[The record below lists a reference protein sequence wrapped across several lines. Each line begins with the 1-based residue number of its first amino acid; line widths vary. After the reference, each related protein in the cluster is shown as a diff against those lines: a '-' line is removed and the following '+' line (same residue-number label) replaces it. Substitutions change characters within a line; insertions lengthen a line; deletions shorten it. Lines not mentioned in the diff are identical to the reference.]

1 MAVAHQLLTD
11 CTESN
16 QTRYAAN
23 LERLRQGRKRRLDSA
38 GSSSSNSDED
48 AAAEDHQA
56 WTRKALRLDLDS
68 IVVNNNTANNN
79 INSSSNSSKK
89 SSTADSKQTK
99 EGTAVVAPF
108 CAASEGLQRT
118 TFSSSTSTASPTPTT
133 SATPR
138 SVSPSTT
145 ADDLDCRRLPIM
157 KRYLRSV
164 LPIDGVSRQAG
175 PSAAPASPAAVMT
188 PLISS
193 PPAAKTPCLRAGVI
207 RHSSNPQRCLA
218 FYYMPKKIFC

>member
-48 AAAEDHQA
+48 LAATDHQA

-79 INSSSNSSKK
+79 TSSNSNKK
-89 SSTADSKQTK
+89 NNTADSKQT
-99 EGTAVVAPF
+99 VVAPSF
-108 CAASEGLQRT
+108 TASEGLQRT
-118 TFSSSTSTASPTPTT
+118 TFSSSTTTASPTATTT
-133 SATPR
+133 SAAPR

-164 LPIDGVSRQAG
+164 LPIDGVSRQAA
-175 PSAAPASPAAVMT
+175 PSAAPASAPAAVMT